1 MKLWKS
7 LPLLKFSCTRW
18 LGQKGQTLV
27 EFVLLLAVVSS
38 LSYGFVSIM
47 NKNIGAYWEH
57 YVNLVINDGNPN
69 LPKQAKIE

>member
-1 MKLWKS
+1 MKLWKLRS
-7 LPLLKFSCTRW
+7 LIKLSCRRW
-18 LGQKGQTLV
+18 LNQKGQTLV

-57 YVNLVINDGNPN
+57 CVNLVINDGNPN